1 MLIFQIVYDNI
12 MIKQTIA
19 NHLKNIPGWRTK
31 RKIVVISV
39 DDYGNV
45 RLDSK
50 KARENMNKA
59 GLKVNSRF
67 DSLDTLETR
76 EDLENLYEVLSSV
89 KDKNGSHAIFTPFAL
104 PCNINFEAIAENGF
118 QDYVYEL
125 LPETYKK
132 LTEIDSNSYEGTWKL
147 WNEGIE
153 KGLMKP
159 QFHGRE
165 HLNLKVFNEKLKQ
178 RDHEVITALKN
189 RSYTSISNTGYST
202 ISYTAAFEFDK
213 FIENNDF
220 ESIIKDGLKK
230 FEEVYGYKS
239 IHFNPPGGREHPV
252 IHKYLKDNGVKYL
265 DTQFI
270 KHEHQ
275 GEGKW
280 KKILNH
286 TGKKNSLGM
295 TYQVRNVVFE
305 PTIKGRD
312 WVNFSMKQIETAFF
326 WNKPAIISSHRVNFC
341 GHIDPKNREIGLS
354 ALKELLQKIVKKWPD
369 VEFMSSVELGVLINK
384 H

>member
-1 MLIFQIVYDNI
+1 
-12 MIKQTIA
+12 MIKQKIA

-31 RKIVVISV
+31 RKLVVISV

-45 RLDSK
+45 RLASK
-50 KARENMNKA
+50 NAYDNLNKA
-59 GLKVNSRF
+59 NIPFDSRF
-67 DSLDTLETR
+67 DKLDTLETKQ
-76 EDLENLYEVLSSV
+76 DLELLYKVLSSV
-89 KDKNGSHAIFTPFAL
+89 KDQHGNPAIFTPYSL
-104 PCNINFEAIAENGF
+104 SCNIDFEAMAANNYSEYI
-118 QDYVYEL
+118 YEL
-125 LPETYKK
+125 LPITFEKNALK
-132 LTEIDSNSYEGTWKL
+132 DSKAYSGAWKL
-147 WNEGIE
+147 WQEGIE

-213 FIENNDF
+213 FIENNNF
-220 ESIIKDGLKK
+220 ESIIKDGLKR

-239 IHFNPPGGREHPV
+239 LHFNPPGGREHPV

-312 WVNFSMKQIETAFF
+312 WVNFSMKQIETAFL

-341 GHIDPKNREIGLS
+341 GHIDPKNREIGLA

-369 VEFMSSVELGVLINK
+369 VEFMSSVDLAVLLNK
-384 H
+384 S